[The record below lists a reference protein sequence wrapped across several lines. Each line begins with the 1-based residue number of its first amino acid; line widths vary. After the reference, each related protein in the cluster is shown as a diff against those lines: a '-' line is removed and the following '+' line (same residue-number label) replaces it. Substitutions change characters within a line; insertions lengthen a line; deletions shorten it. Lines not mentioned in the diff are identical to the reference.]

1 MVVYTFNVSTQNEET
16 GGSLRFE
23 ASLVY
28 IWSSRIARDTQR
40 DSVSKNKNQ
49 KKKKKSQ
56 NNVSGTLLENP
67 TKRYFSFK
75 MSIRC

>member
-49 KKKKKSQ
+49 KKKKKKSKQ
-56 NNVSGTLLENP
+56 CLWNFTGEPYKKVFL
-67 TKRYFSFK
+67 F
-75 MSIRC
+75 